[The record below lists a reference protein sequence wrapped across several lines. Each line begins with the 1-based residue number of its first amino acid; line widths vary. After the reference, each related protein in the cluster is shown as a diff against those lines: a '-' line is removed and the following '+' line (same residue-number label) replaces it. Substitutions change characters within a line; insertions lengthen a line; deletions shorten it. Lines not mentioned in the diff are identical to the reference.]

1 MVFGSLIWRQR
12 ILHKAMRI
20 CFIYMWSHIYFLLQN
35 VRLCDVVIVGATL
48 EALNVLT
55 RIQLN
60 SRAHDSEVW
69 LSDVIV

>member
-1 MVFGSLIWRQR
+1 MGSD
-12 ILHKAMRI
+12 
-20 CFIYMWSHIYFLLQN
+20 IYFLLQN

-69 LSDVIV
+69 LSDVIIV